1 MPHKRDFSFLTH
13 VTKNKVKH
21 IKNYLNSEERK
32 TLIKLTSDSAT
43 LLYEHYLRMTGVENP
58 DLSDKA
64 TEAALGWDSQKIK
77 RHRLALQRAGW
88 FSSERMVLPSTN
100 AVGRW
105 YRVGP
110 EAVKQQTPT
119 PSLSRRSVAS
129 GRSPES

>member
-13 VTKNKVKH
+13 VTQNKVKH
-21 IKNYLNSEERK
+21 VKNYLNAKERK

-88 FSSERMVLPSTN
+88 FASERMILPATN
-100 AVGRW
+100 TTGRW
-105 YRVGP
+105 YLVGP
-110 EAVKQQTPT
+110 EAVASGTT
-119 PSLSRRSVAS
+119 ARVAS